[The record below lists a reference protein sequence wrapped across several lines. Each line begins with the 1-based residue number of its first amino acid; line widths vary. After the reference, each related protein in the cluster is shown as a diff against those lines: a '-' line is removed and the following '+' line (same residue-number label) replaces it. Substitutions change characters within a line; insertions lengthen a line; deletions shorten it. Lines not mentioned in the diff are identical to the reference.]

1 MRLCA
6 TGRTVRRTW
15 TVELRPQRG
24 GPVMACPDCPTAS
37 RPLPLG
43 TAAVRPAVV
52 GHLAA
57 HARSAALPTHLR
69 TCQCHARGCHWHPR
83 HRGCSGAI
91 LLVLTCERGGRLW
104 RLTDAC
110 SACAHATA
118 HSAIVPEA
126 AFTVSALPAPPRRSR
141 RREQGPGAAVRIREM
156 LSYLAAALPAEVGA
170 AARLLALQGAL
181 RTTASGRLHLPAGL
195 LRSMRLD
202 QQSSPWQELEQPGWL
217 IRLAAGTTGA
227 PCGVTAQLLDA
238 AVLTQAPRRQDRA
251 HAADKA
257 LRLTS
262 CRALRNLP
270 AADQLTAL
278 ALVTHLPPG
287 SLRGAIE
294 AERIGRVCA
303 APPDVL
309 ASTLDRLV
317 AAGAA
322 DWWSYDQG
330 AEEIAWALGPTLV
343 EPHANVSAEQEPS
356 AVLAGPRPEEAQ
368 TAPAW

>member
-24 GPVMACPDCPTAS
+24 GPVMACPDCPMAS
-37 RPLPLG
+37 RRLPLG

-57 HARSAALPTHLR
+57 HARSDALPAHLR

-83 HRGCSGAI
+83 HRGCSGPI

-110 SACAHATA
+110 TACAHATA

-126 AFTVSALPAPPRRSR
+126 AFTATVLPPPPRRR
-141 RREQGPGAAVRIREM
+141 RKRGRGPGTAVRIREM
-156 LSYLAAALPAEVGA
+156 LSYLAAALPAEADA

-181 RTTASGRLHLPAGL
+181 RATASGRLHLPAGL
-195 LRSMRLD
+195 LRSLRLN
-202 QQSSPWQELEQPGWL
+202 QQPSPWQGLEQVGWL
-217 IRLAAGTTGA
+217 IRLPAGITGV
-227 PCGVTAQLLDA
+227 PRGVTAQLLDA

-270 AADQLTAL
+270 ASDRLTAL
-278 ALVTHLPPG
+278 TLVTHLSPG
-287 SLRGAIE
+287 SVQGAIE
-294 AERIGRVCA
+294 ADRIGRVCA
-303 APPDVL
+303 VPPDIL
-309 ASTLDRLV
+309 AATLDRLV
-317 AAGAA
+317 TARVT

-330 AEEIAWALGPTLV
+330 AEDITWALGPALV
-343 EPHANVSAEQEPS
+343 EQHANAFAE
-356 AVLAGPRPEEAQ
+356 
-368 TAPAW
+368 